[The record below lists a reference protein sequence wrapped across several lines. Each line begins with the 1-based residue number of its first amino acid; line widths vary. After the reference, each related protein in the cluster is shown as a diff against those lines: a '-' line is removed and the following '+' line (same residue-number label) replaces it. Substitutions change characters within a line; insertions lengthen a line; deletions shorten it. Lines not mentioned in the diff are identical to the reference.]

1 MNLNNLTEEAKVE
14 LLKQLV
20 SDLDLTSL
28 KNEQPE
34 FDFVHIGETVAEAVK
49 REEHPD
55 WNEGISTG
63 YPDLDK
69 ATGGFANG
77 ELIILA
83 GGTGQGKSLFAASI
97 MLNMALDNKKCLFFT
112 LEMPEVDTTSRF
124 LRMSQA
130 FGGELVVSELP
141 IYYYHGTNVTLPTL
155 DYSIKKAKEQH
166 YAAVFVDHLHFF
178 AKGSD
183 NQANEIGHIVREIK
197 LMARKYDMPIVLI
210 SHIRKTGAP
219 SKIPTL
225 EDLKDSSGISQDADM
240 VLMIWRNM
248 DTPNEEEQK
257 VMKVRIRKN
266 RRRGILTGCQY
277 RLDENNY
284 LKEEPYGHTD
294 ISEF

>member
-1 MNLNNLTEEAKVE
+1 MNLTNLTQEAKVD
-14 LLKQLV
+14 LFKQLV
-20 SDLDLTSL
+20 SDLDLESL
-28 KNEQPE
+28 KTSEPDFE
-34 FDFVHIGETVAEAVK
+34 FVHIGDTIAEAVK

-55 WNEGISTG
+55 WNEGVSTG
-63 YPDLDK
+63 YHDLDK

-97 MLNMALDNKKCLFFT
+97 ILNMALDNKKCLFFT
-112 LEMPEVDTTSRF
+112 LEMPEVDTTQR
-124 LRMSQA
+124 LLKMSKA
-130 FGGELVVSELP
+130 FGGEEVTGALP

-155 DYSIKKAKEQH
+155 DHSIKKAKAEG
-166 YAAVFVDHLHFF
+166 YTAVFVDHLHFF

-197 LMARKYDMPIVLI
+197 LMARKYDLPIVLI

-248 DTPNEEEQK
+248 DSTNEEEQK

-277 RLDENNY
+277 RLDNNNY
-284 LKEEPYGHTD
+284 LREEKYGHAD
-294 ISEF
+294 VSEF

>member
-1 MNLNNLTEEAKVE
+1 MNLKNLTKEAQVD
-14 LLKQLV
+14 LFKQLV
-20 SDLDLTSL
+20 SELELANLVSEEPDF
-28 KNEQPE
+28 E
-34 FDFVHIGETVAEAVK
+34 FVHVSDTVDESIQRA
-49 REEHPD
+49 EHPD
-55 WNEGISTG
+55 WNEGLSTG
-63 YPDLDK
+63 YPELDQ

-77 ELIILA
+77 ELVIMA

-97 MLNMALDNKKCLFFT
+97 MLNMALANIPTLFFT

-124 LRMSQA
+124 LKMSKA
-130 FGGELVVSELP
+130 FGGESVLRELP
-141 IYYYHGTNVTLPTL
+141 IYYYHGTNVTLPIL
-155 DYSIKKAKEQH
+155 DHAVKMAKEQGMK
-166 YAAVFVDHLHFF
+166 AIFVDHLHFF

-197 LMARKYDMPIVLI
+197 LMARKYDLPIILI

-248 DTPNEEEQK
+248 DSTNEEEQK

-284 LKEEPYGHTD
+284 LREEKYGHAD
-294 ISEF
+294 VSEF